1 MAEVDHTL
9 SLALKDADIQQIKQA
24 SLSDPTFVTLR
35 EVIRNGWPLNKK
47 EVPERVQAYFDVRDE
62 LTIQQELIFKGQR
75 LVVPVSMRR
84 NMMITV
90 HSTHIGIE
98 SCLRRARDSIY
109 WPCMTTELK
118 DCDICL
124 AYRQTPSKEP
134 LQQHEFTER
143 PWSKVG
149 IDLCDFHGR
158 TLLVLVDY
166 HSNFI
171 EVERITSLT
180 TSGVSKVLM
189 TMFSRYGVPDQVM
202 SDNGPQFSSSEFR
215 SFATK
220 WGFEH
225 ITASP
230 RYPQSNGKVENA
242 VKTVKL
248 LFNKCKDSGQSEYK
262 ALLDWR
268 NTPSEGIGA
277 SPAQRFLGRRC
288 RTLLPAT
295 NSLLQP
301 QFSIQEYTQQLNK
314 QKKRQQYYYNKHAH
328 PLKPIMVGE
337 PVLMRLPGHTKWSQG
352 ECTGLVGPRSYEVT
366 IGSNKYRRN
375 RKQLIVAGSLPRE
388 DHLPSETMRMP
399 QPESQPA
406 GSECSSQTDDM
417 EITEVP
423 TTTAVPTT
431 PATSVSND
439 DVAVPRRSGR
449 STRPPSWMADY
460 IPSESVI

>member
-1 MAEVDHTL
+1 M
-9 SLALKDADIQQIKQA
+9 
-24 SLSDPTFVTLR
+24 
-35 EVIRNGWPLNKK
+35 IRNGWPLSKK
-47 EVPERVQAYFDVRDE
+47 EVPERIQVYFDICDE

-75 LVVPVSMRR
+75 LVAPVSMHK

-98 SCLRRARDSIY
+98 GCLRRAKDSIY
-109 WPCMTTELK
+109 WPCMTAELK
-118 DCDICL
+118 DYISKCDICL
-124 AYRQTPSKEP
+124 AYRQTLSKEP
-134 LQQHEFTER
+134 LQQHQFTKC

-180 TSGVSKVLM
+180 TSGLSKVLM

-202 SDNGPQFSSSEFR
+202 LDNGLQFSSSKSR
-215 SFATK
+215 NFATK

-248 LFNKCKDSGQSEYK
+248 LFNKCEDFGQSEYK

-277 SPAQRFLGRRC
+277 SPAQRFLGQRC
-288 RTLLPAT
+288 RTLL
-295 NSLLQP
+295 
-301 QFSIQEYTQQLNK
+301 Y
-314 QKKRQQYYYNKHAH
+314 
-328 PLKPIMVGE
+328 
-337 PVLMRLPGHTKWSQG
+337 LPPTHFCSHNF
-352 ECTGLVGPRSYEVT
+352 PF
-366 IGSNKYRRN
+366 RN
-375 RKQLIVAGSLPRE
+375 I
-388 DHLPSETMRMP
+388 H
-399 QPESQPA
+399 
-406 GSECSSQTDDM
+406 SS
-417 EITEVP
+417 
-423 TTTAVPTT
+423 
-431 PATSVSND
+431 
-439 DVAVPRRSGR
+439 
-449 STRPPSWMADY
+449 
-460 IPSESVI
+460 

>member
-1 MAEVDHTL
+1 
-9 SLALKDADIQQIKQA
+9 
-24 SLSDPTFVTLR
+24 
-35 EVIRNGWPLNKK
+35 
-47 EVPERVQAYFDVRDE
+47 
-62 LTIQQELIFKGQR
+62 
-75 LVVPVSMRR
+75 
-84 NMMITV
+84 
-90 HSTHIGIE
+90 
-98 SCLRRARDSIY
+98 
-109 WPCMTTELK
+109 MTTELK
-118 DCDICL
+118 DYISRCDICL

-171 EVERITSLT
+171 EVEQITSLT

-277 SPAQRFLGRRC
+277 SPAQRLLGRRC

-314 QKKRQQYYYNKHAH
+314 QKKHQQYYYNKHAH

-375 RKQLIVAGSLPRE
+375 RKQLIVA
-388 DHLPSETMRMP
+388 
-399 QPESQPA
+399 A
-406 GSECSSQTDDM
+406 
-417 EITEVP
+417 
-423 TTTAVPTT
+423 AK
-431 PATSVSND
+431 
-439 DVAVPRRSGR
+439 GR
-449 STRPPSWMADY
+449 SLAKTRKPTRRFRG
-460 IPSESVI
+460 

>member
-1 MAEVDHTL
+1 
-9 SLALKDADIQQIKQA
+9 
-24 SLSDPTFVTLR
+24 
-35 EVIRNGWPLNKK
+35 
-47 EVPERVQAYFDVRDE
+47 
-62 LTIQQELIFKGQR
+62 
-75 LVVPVSMRR
+75 
-84 NMMITV
+84 
-90 HSTHIGIE
+90 
-98 SCLRRARDSIY
+98 
-109 WPCMTTELK
+109 
-118 DCDICL
+118 
-124 AYRQTPSKEP
+124 
-134 LQQHEFTER
+134 
-143 PWSKVG
+143 
-149 IDLCDFHGR
+149 
-158 TLLVLVDY
+158 
-166 HSNFI
+166 
-171 EVERITSLT
+171 
-180 TSGVSKVLM
+180 M

-268 NTPSEGIGA
+268 NTPSEGIGT
-277 SPAQRFLGRRC
+277 SPAQRFLGRQC

-328 PLKPIMVGE
+328 PLKPITIGE

-388 DHLPSETMRMP
+388 DHLPSETMHMP

-406 GSECSSQTDDM
+406 GSDCSSQTDDM

-439 DVAVPRRSGR
+439 DVAVPRHSGR

-460 IPSESVI
+460 VPSESVI